1 MMPIPPSYHFRDL
14 DLARERPAPARRPPR
29 MPAWLASF
37 VAGMAGG
44 ATMWALL
51 AVVGA

>member
-14 DLARERPAPARRPPR
+14 DLAQERPPPDQRPPPLR
-29 MPAWLASF
+29 HGITSF

-44 ATMWALL
+44 AAMWALL